1 MTKLEHGVEENSLD
15 SLFEQEEQNAIV
27 RSLWQIEVWRLRS
40 MMEKYP
46 TLKNSWQTFLTTYN
60 ICLSNE
66 IKEDYDT
73 DY

>member
-1 MTKLEHGVEENSLD
+1 MTHTEHGVEENSLD

>member
-1 MTKLEHGVEENSLD
+1 MTQLEHGVEENSLD